1 MCISPDREMGCWKTR
16 VGNKQGYSKSTHKV
30 VLMPAISPCCYGL
43 LGWPCST
50 GSCG

>member
-16 VGNKQGYSKSTHKV
+16 VGNKQGNSKFTHKV
-30 VLMPAISPCCYGL
+30 ILMPAISPCCYGL
-43 LGWPCST
+43 LGQPCST